1 MGSYCGAVTRIDA
14 MLRSA
19 AEWFP
24 MGWEESEAFKV
35 IGKGLQNSCN
45 PFNQGLHFTA
55 SFTVWSRVITICIC
69 FALIVSSSSQDQN
82 HETLAIFRFF
92 IS

>member
-24 MGWEESEAFKV
+24 KRWEEGEAFKV

-45 PFNQGLHFTA
+45 PFNQGLHFTVK
-55 SFTVWSRVITICIC
+55 SGVIAPCTC
-69 FALIVSSSSQDQN
+69 FALIVSSRSQDQN
-82 HETLAIFRFF
+82 HETVAIFRFF